1 MNTNKNNAADITIVP
16 RVRDSLTRD
25 GEGKENQT
33 NNGATVQDDF
43 DDGNNMDGVSKTE
56 HLSRIFGNPTH
67 QRKKQFRHKRLPS
80 GRTVHGLR
88 LRVAGLRLR
97 IRRLNRLGLRVHR
110 LNRLG
115 LRVHRLGLNR
125 LRLGLNRLRLRIGRL
140 RLRRLRI
147 RIGVHYKDKND
158 GLNDGLD
165 NRGIDTIIEF

>member
-110 LNRLG
+110 L
-115 LRVHRLGLNR
+115 
-125 LRLGLNRLRLRIGRL
+125 GLNRLRLRIGRL

>member
-1 MNTNKNNAADITIVP
+1 
-16 RVRDSLTRD
+16 
-25 GEGKENQT
+25 
-33 NNGATVQDDF
+33 
-43 DDGNNMDGVSKTE
+43 MDGVSKTE

-110 LNRLG
+110 L
-115 LRVHRLGLNR
+115 
-125 LRLGLNRLRLRIGRL
+125 GLNRLRLRIDGL

-147 RIGVHYKDKND
+147 RIGVHHKDKND

>member
-16 RVRDSLTRD
+16 GVRDSLTRD

-110 LNRLG
+110 L
-115 LRVHRLGLNR
+115 GLNR
-125 LRLGLNRLRLRIGRL
+125 LRLRIGRLRLRRLRLRIGRL

-147 RIGVHYKDKND
+147 RIGVHHKDKND

>member
-97 IRRLNRLGLRVHR
+97 VAGLR
-110 LNRLG
+110 

-125 LRLGLNRLRLRIGRL
+125 LRLRIGRLRLRRLRLRIGRL

-147 RIGVHYKDKND
+147 RIGVHHKDKND

>member
-110 LNRLG
+110 L
-115 LRVHRLGLNR
+115 GLNR
-125 LRLGLNRLRLRIGRL
+125 LRLRIGRLRLRIGRL

-147 RIGVHYKDKND
+147 RIGVHHKDKND

>member
-33 NNGATVQDDF
+33 NHGATVQDDF

-88 LRVAGLRLR
+88 LR
-97 IRRLNRLGLRVHR
+97 IRR

-125 LRLGLNRLRLRIGRL
+125 LRLRIGRLRLRRLRLRIGRL

-147 RIGVHYKDKND
+147 RIGVHHKDKND

>member
-110 LNRLG
+110 L
-115 LRVHRLGLNR
+115 
-125 LRLGLNRLRLRIGRL
+125 GLNRLRLRIGRL
-140 RLRRLRI
+140 RI
-147 RIGVHYKDKND
+147 RIGVHHKDKND

>member
-110 LNRLG
+110 L
-115 LRVHRLGLNR
+115 GLNR
-125 LRLGLNRLRLRIGRL
+125 LRLRLRRLRLRIGRL

-147 RIGVHYKDKND
+147 RIGVHHKDKND

>member
-33 NNGATVQDDF
+33 NNEATVQDDF
-43 DDGNNMDGVSKTE
+43 DYGNNMDGLSKTE

-125 LRLGLNRLRLRIGRL
+125 LRLRIGRL

-147 RIGVHYKDKND
+147 RIGVHYKDKNN